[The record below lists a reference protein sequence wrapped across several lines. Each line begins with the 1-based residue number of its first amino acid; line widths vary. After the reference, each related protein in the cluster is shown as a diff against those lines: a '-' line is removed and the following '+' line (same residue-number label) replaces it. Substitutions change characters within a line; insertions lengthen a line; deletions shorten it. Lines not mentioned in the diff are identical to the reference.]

1 MPELPLTDESF
12 REVAARYATG
22 VVVVT
27 TQADGF
33 DHAMTATSFSTVSLN
48 PMLVLVCVS
57 RTPDSTTHC
66 AETTLRLVRVG
77 ASAFFP
83 KPQPRLQRVRNQGA
97 PLLYGQLIGSHFR
110 GEKTGMIL
118 MSGALASMEVL
129 TTKFFPVGDH
139 TIVVGEVQS
148 WPSGRNWSIGLRP
161 TSTAGRWH
169 IGRGDTGVS
178 TVSGHTMRAATPC

>member
-12 REVAARYATG
+12 REVASRYATG

-48 PMLVLVCVS
+48 PMLVLVCVEQDTRFHDALCGDNAAVGQS
-57 RTPDSTTHC
+57 WGVSVLS
-66 AETTLRLVRVG
+66 ETATEAATWFATKGRPLHGQFDR
-77 ASAFFP
+77 FP
-83 KPQPRLQRVRNQGA
+83 
-97 PLLYGQLIGSHFR
+97 HFR

-148 WPSGRNWSIGLRP
+148 LAVWEELVDRTPANEHGWPLAYWARRYRSFNR
-161 TSTAGRWH
+161 
-169 IGRGDTGVS
+169 
-178 TVSGHTMRAATPC
+178 